1 MHHRRGALRRPA
13 FLTLAI
19 SLPFAIN
26 GVDSAIKDKGD
37 GEQAGLPGGISVA
50 LPIARIC
57 LVGLFLAWPAAAWA
71 DDARLDAL
79 EARLREIQRQ
89 LDGLKAQPV
98 PRADQ
103 AALNR
108 IRQDVAGQAE
118 TLRKKIH
125 DQPKVSLNNGR
136 LSVVSA
142 DGAFSLAL
150 RATVQFDAGYFS
162 QGRNPPGVDLNSGT
176 NFRRAQ
182 LGVVGTLWRDWSYNF
197 TYDFGG
203 TGTENRGYVYR
214 AYIEY
219 DGLAPL
225 AFRVGAFSA
234 FDSIEDATGG
244 ANLALMERPS
254 AVTIARAIAAGSGR
268 EGAEVFARDER
279 YLVSLALTGGK
290 TTDAATFDEQLG
302 LVGRA
307 AWLAID
313 RDDVKWLVNADVTH
327 VLRTADVAPGIP
339 AMIEL
344 ANGPELSVDASKTVD
359 TGLLDARHVTE
370 FGMETALNLGR
381 LFAQSGWFHYDIT
394 RRSMRANPDFHGWY
408 AMATWSIT
416 GESRPY
422 DAETA
427 SFHGLIPQAPLGKSG
442 FGAWEAAAR
451 YSSMNLDF
459 MPGSANGVAGG
470 IQNIWSL
477 GLNWYPNPTVRF
489 LLDYSNIQVNRANA
503 PTADISANTIAL
515 RSQIAL

>member
-1 MHHRRGALRRPA
+1 
-13 FLTLAI
+13 
-19 SLPFAIN
+19 
-26 GVDSAIKDKGD
+26 
-37 GEQAGLPGGISVA
+37 VA
-50 LPIARIC
+50 L
-57 LVGLFLAWPAAAWA
+57 LLAWPAAAWA

-79 EARLREIQRQ
+79 ETRLREIQRQ
-89 LDGLKAQPV
+89 LDDLKA
-98 PRADQ
+98 ASSKDGDK
-103 AALNR
+103 AALKE
-108 IRQDVAGQAE
+108 IAQGAAGQAAA
-118 TLRKKIH
+118 LRKKMQA
-125 DQPKVSLNNGR
+125 QPAVSLHNGR

-203 TGTENRGYVYR
+203 SGTENRGYVYR
-214 AYIEY
+214 AYIQY
-219 DGLAPL
+219 DGVAPL

-254 AVTIARAIAAGSGR
+254 AVTIARAIAGGSGR
-268 EGAEVFARDER
+268 EGAEIFAQGER

-290 TTDAATFDEQLG
+290 TTDAATFDEQQG
-302 LVGRA
+302 LVGRV
-307 AWLAID
+307 AWLAVD
-313 RDDVKWLVNADVTH
+313 RDEIKWLLNADATH
-327 VLRTADVAPGIP
+327 VFRLADVAPGP
-339 AMIEL
+339 ASPNMVEL
-344 ANGPELSVDASKTVD
+344 SNGPEISVDGSRTVD

-381 LFAQSGWFHYDIT
+381 FFAQAGWFHYDVI
-394 RRSMRANPDFHGWY
+394 RRSAVPNPDFHGAY
-408 AMATWSIT
+408 AMATWSLT

-422 DAETA
+422 DPETA
-427 SFHGLIPQAPLGKSG
+427 SFHGLVPSAPLGKSG
-442 FGAWEAAAR
+442 FGAWEVAAR

-459 MPGSANGVAGG
+459 RPLGAGGVAGG

-489 LLDYSNIQVNRANA
+489 LLDYSNIQVNHANA
-503 PTADISANTIAL
+503 PGGDISANAIGL